1 VSARLGVRGHSPAL
15 ELAGVPG
22 RYGDVEVVADPAA
35 LLDLGDWRG
44 AWPAAAELWELP
56 DAAGDRVLV
65 VGPPEVRFA
74 LVARLEDR
82 VAVAEAGE
90 LSRPALAAATVVVVA
105 REETAPPAREA
116 AAVLGAG
123 RVLVAPRAEPA
134 GGLQAGVD
142 HLAYGSHDEGADLA
156 AEAAGD
162 PAAFALVR
170 AFGREVARAY
180 RADRAWPRI
189 ARTVAA

>member
-1 VSARLGVRGHSPAL
+1 MNARLGVRGHAPAL

-22 RYGDVEVVADPAA
+22 RYRDVEVVADAA
-35 LLDLGDWRG
+35 GPLDLGRWRG

-56 DAAGDRVLV
+56 DAKEDRVLV

-74 LVARLEDR
+74 LAAHLEDR
-82 VAVAEAGE
+82 AVLAEAGE

-116 AAVLGAG
+116 AAVLAAG
-123 RVLVAPRAEPA
+123 RILVAPRAAPA

-142 HLAYGSHDEGADLA
+142 HLAYGSPDEAADLA
-156 AEAAGD
+156 AEAAAD

-170 AFGREVARAY
+170 ALGREVARAY

-189 ARTVAA
+189 ARARAA